1 MISTIVASL
10 PSDGP
15 PWMRAIRPTSTSLHD
30 DALISASPIVIYSDG
45 EQLAESFGD
54 CDRVWRTYWA
64 ICRGFVVVMKLRW
77 AAISHSWAGKSL
89 GFAKFE
95 VNPQALVH

>member
-30 DALISASPIVIYSDG
+30 DTLISASPIVIDSDG
-45 EQLAESFGD
+45 EQLAESFGIS
-54 CDRVWRTYWA
+54 DRVGRTYWA
-64 ICRGFVVVMKLRW
+64 ICRGFVVVMKLRR
-77 AAISHSWAGKSL
+77 ATISYSWAGKSL
-89 GFAKFE
+89 GFAKLA
-95 VNPQALVH
+95 VNPQAFIH